1 MAKKKTTKT
10 SIKKATK
17 KSTKTSSE
25 DISDL
30 EEVDQGEEVEEE
42 QEEQVDQNEENDTAP
57 EELAERSGIEN
68 TEDFGKA
75 SPFVVDSLNYDV
87 KDLPGVGAAT
97 LKKLQDAGYG
107 TLQSIAMTP
116 QKTIMEDTGLGDKTT
131 ASIIQAARDTL
142 HLTYVTAD
150 QVWERRKYLPRI
162 TTGSEKID
170 ELIGGGVEVGGITEF
185 FGEYRTG
192 KTQLCHQLCVNVQ
205 LPRSEGGLE
214 GRALYIDTEGT
225 FRPERLIQMAQA
237 KGMNVKDVLKNV
249 FVIRAHTSQHQVLL
263 VKNAIDTVSEKKINL
278 IVVDSLIAHF
288 RSEYISRGTLATRQ
302 QMMNQHIHDLIRLG
316 NIYPELAIV
325 ITNQVQA
332 KPDAFFGD
340 PNRATGG
347 HIMAHASTIRLYLR
361 KGKGEQR
368 IMIVKDAPHLPE
380 GETVFT
386 ITEDGIGDA

>member
-1 MAKKKTTKT
+1 MAKKKTTKK
-10 SIKKATK
+10 SAKKTTE
-17 KSTKTSSE
+17 KSTKKTTSE
-25 DISDL
+25 DIT
-30 EEVDQGEEVEEE
+30 EETPNEEQIEQIE
-42 QEEQVDQNEENDTAP
+42 QEEQGEENPD
-57 EELAERSGIEN
+57 EELDKIGLEN
-68 TEDFGKA
+68 PEDFGKV

-97 LKKLQDAGYG
+97 LKKLADAGYA
-107 TLQSIAMTP
+107 TLQAIAMTP
-116 QKTIMEDTGLGDKTT
+116 QATIMEDSGLGDKTT
-131 ASIIQAARDTL
+131 ASIIKAARETL

-150 QVWERRKYLPRI
+150 QVWERRKSLPRI

-170 ELIGGGVEVGGITEF
+170 ELIGGGIEVGGITEF

-225 FRPERLIQMAQA
+225 FRPERLIQMADA
-237 KGMNVKDVLKNV
+237 KGLDPRKILQNV

-263 VKNAIDTVSEKKINL
+263 VKNAIDTVAEKKINL
-278 IVVDSLIAHF
+278 IIVDSLISHF
-288 RSEYISRGTLATRQ
+288 RSEYIIRGTLATRQ
-302 QMMNQHIHDLIRLG
+302 QLMNQHIHDLIRLA

-325 ITNQVQA
+325 ITNQVQS

-380 GETVFT
+380 GEVVFT
-386 ITEDGIGDA
+386 ITEDGIGDV

>member
-1 MAKKKTTKT
+1 MRVRIDMAKKKTTKKST
-10 SIKKATK
+10 KKTTK
-17 KSTKTSSE
+17 KSTKKAT
-25 DISDL
+25 DA
-30 EEVDQGEEVEEE
+30 EEVE
-42 QEEQVDQNEENDTAP
+42 QVGDTKGLP
-57 EELAERSGIEN
+57 EDIPKSSGNEN
-68 TEDFGKA
+68 TEDFSKV
-75 SPFVVDSLNYDV
+75 SPFAVDSLNYDV

-97 LKKLQDAGYG
+97 LKKLQDGGYG
-107 TLQSIAMTP
+107 TLQAIAMTP
-116 QKTIMEDTGLGDKTT
+116 QKTIMVDTGLGDKTT
-131 ASIIQAARDTL
+131 ASIIQAARETL
-142 HLTYVTAD
+142 RLTYVTAD

-162 TTGSEKID
+162 TSGSEKID

-205 LPRSEGGLE
+205 LPRSEGGLG

-225 FRPERLIQMAQA
+225 FRPERLIQMAEA
-237 KGMNVKDVLKNV
+237 KGLDSKKILQNV

-263 VKNAIDTVSEKKINL
+263 VKNAIDTVAEKKINL
-278 IVVDSLIAHF
+278 IVVDSLISHF

-302 QMMNQHIHDLIRLG
+302 QLLNQHIHDLIRLG

-325 ITNQVQA
+325 ITNQVQS

-340 PNRATGG
+340 PTRPTGG

-368 IMIVKDAPHLPE
+368 IMIIKDAPHLPE
-380 GETVFT
+380 GEAVFT

>member
-1 MAKKKTTKT
+1 MAKKKTTKKST
-10 SIKKATK
+10 KKTTK
-17 KSTKTSSE
+17 KSTKKAAEKTT
-25 DISDL
+25 DA
-30 EEVDQGEEVEEE
+30 EEIEQVEENKE
-42 QEEQVDQNEENDTAP
+42 NEPNPD
-57 EELAERSGIEN
+57 ELSEKTGIEN

-75 SPFVVDSLNYDV
+75 SPFAVDSLNYDV

-97 LKKLQDAGYG
+97 LKKLQDAGYV

-116 QKTIMEDTGLGDKTT
+116 QKTIMVDSGLGDKTT
-131 ASIIQAARDTL
+131 ASIIKAARETL

-205 LPRSEGGLE
+205 LPRSEGGLG

-278 IVVDSLIAHF
+278 IVVDSLISHF

-302 QMMNQHIHDLIRLG
+302 QLMNQHIHDLIRLG

-325 ITNQVQA
+325 ITNQVQS

-340 PNRATGG
+340 PTRATGG

-380 GETVFT
+380 GEAVFT

>member
-1 MAKKKTTKT
+1 MAKKKT
-10 SIKKATK
+10 SK
-17 KSTKTSSE
+17 KSTKKTSKKSTKKNTTSE
-25 DISDL
+25 K
-30 EEVDQGEEVEEE
+30 EEEELQKEEGQEGEE
-42 QEEQVDQNEENDTAP
+42 QEKLDDT
-57 EELAERSGIEN
+57 EVSGIAN
-68 TEDFGKA
+68 IEDFGKA
-75 SPFVVDSLNYDV
+75 SPFAVDSLNYDV

-97 LKKLQDAGYG
+97 LKKLQDGGYG

-131 ASIIQAARDTL
+131 ASIIKAARDTL
-142 HLTYVTAD
+142 RLTYVTAD
-150 QVWERRKYLPRI
+150 QVWERRKNLPRI

-170 ELIGGGVEVGGITEF
+170 ELIGGGVEVGSITEF

-225 FRPERLIQMAQA
+225 FRPERLIQMAED
-237 KGMNVKDVLKNV
+237 KGLDSKKILQNV

-278 IVVDSLIAHF
+278 IVVDSLISHF

-302 QMMNQHIHDLIRLG
+302 QLLNQHIHDLIRLG

-325 ITNQVQA
+325 ITNQVQS

-340 PNRATGG
+340 PTRATGG

-368 IMIVKDAPHLPE
+368 IMIIKDSPHLPE
-380 GETVFT
+380 GEAVFT
-386 ITEDGIGDA
+386 ITEGGIGDV

>member
-1 MAKKKTTKT
+1 MAKKKTTKK
-10 SIKKATK
+10 SAKKTTE
-17 KSTKTSSE
+17 KSTKKTTSE
-25 DISDL
+25 DIT
-30 EEVDQGEEVEEE
+30 EETPNEEQIEQIE
-42 QEEQVDQNEENDTAP
+42 QEEQGEENPD
-57 EELAERSGIEN
+57 EELDKIGLEN
-68 TEDFGKA
+68 PEDFGKV

-97 LKKLQDAGYG
+97 LKKLADAGYA
-107 TLQSIAMTP
+107 TLQAIAMTP
-116 QKTIMEDTGLGDKTT
+116 QATIMEDSGLGDKTT
-131 ASIIQAARDTL
+131 ASIIKAARETL

-150 QVWERRKYLPRI
+150 QVWERRKSLPRI

-170 ELIGGGVEVGGITEF
+170 ELIGGGIEVGGITEF

-225 FRPERLIQMAQA
+225 FRPERLIQMADA
-237 KGMNVKDVLKNV
+237 KGLDPRKILQNV

-263 VKNAIDTVSEKKINL
+263 VKNAIDTVAEKKINL
-278 IVVDSLIAHF
+278 IIVDSLISHF

-302 QMMNQHIHDLIRLG
+302 QLMNQHIHDLIRLA

-325 ITNQVQA
+325 ITNQVQS

-380 GETVFT
+380 GEVVFT
-386 ITEDGIGDA
+386 ITEDGIGDV